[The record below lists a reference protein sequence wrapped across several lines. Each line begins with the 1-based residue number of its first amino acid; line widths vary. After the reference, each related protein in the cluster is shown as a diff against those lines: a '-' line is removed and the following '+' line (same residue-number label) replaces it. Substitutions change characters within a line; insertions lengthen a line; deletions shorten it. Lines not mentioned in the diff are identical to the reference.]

1 MKNPTF
7 FKRRHLATAIG
18 SALLPALAAQSV
30 FAQQLEEV
38 VVTAT
43 KRAESTQDIAVSVT
57 ALTEDTLEQFGISNF
72 EDYLIQLP
80 GVTAGGSGPGQNTIY
95 IRGIASTTP
104 NLTTAGVAGLAPNVA
119 LYLDEQPLSQPGR
132 NLDVYAADLNRVEV
146 LKGPQGTLFGAS
158 SQAGNVRLITNKP
171 DFSEAYGKIK
181 ADVSYTEEGEESTRF
196 EAMYNL
202 PVSDSVALRAVIY
215 RDDQGG
221 WVDNVAGTISA
232 AESARFRDAG
242 YVRTNGV
249 PVSARRAGLNSAT
262 YINSLPSEVAYTSA
276 RIPFDPNDPNSLVEF
291 REANNEDLV
300 EKDFN
305 DTLYTGARIA
315 ARIEVN
321 EDWSVLLG
329 AMTQE
334 LESDGTFTADP
345 TLGTDSPS
353 IQRYSPDNLEDSFN
367 NFNWT
372 VEGRIGELDIVYTG
386 AYTERETD
394 QIVDYTDY
402 MFVGQYIPY
411 YICDASVSYPE
422 YNYYQEG
429 APLNQS
435 FGTCYEPDL
444 YALSYSETEVTTHE
458 LRFSTD
464 QSADMRLTAGA
475 FYSDLQLD
483 ERVDFSYPS
492 VNKINFFDFYDGS
505 VTDAVPNFPFP
516 GSVITE
522 EGPYPSDTVFRN
534 DVRRSDEQYGIFG
547 ELSYDFNEQ
556 FSATVGARYYDV
568 RVDLEGGA
576 NATFCNPFF
585 ANDQNAF
592 GTNITDLYDGDGS
605 LRFVGDCSA
614 GSQLRLESGITAD
627 EAYALFEAADP
638 YSVDRGKYVNGP
650 NAISRA
656 EVEGFVRAIDAP
668 DEAKTSGTIVKFTL
682 NYTPS
687 DDVLWYL
694 TYSEGYRPGLL
705 NRPGGAAGP
714 GTYSVP
720 FELSSDD
727 VTNYELGW
735 KADLMNGTLRFNG
748 SAFFVEVE
756 QLQTTIFDP
765 SIVNLFFSD
774 NAANAEVMGVEGELT
789 WLPQALPGLIV
800 GASFSLLDTEIT
812 EVLTPTDD
820 VRKGD
825 SLAFAPEQQ
834 FNANARYAWGLSS
847 DLDAHVMA
855 NIAYSAESY
864 SDIITINRDRIQSWT
879 MMGVSAGISHQDW
892 DATLYVDN
900 LTDERA
906 ELSRNYVND
915 RPRATY
921 ARPRTMGLRLSYKF

>member
-1 MKNPTF
+1 MNRLFSTRKKPLAAALSLAMVPT
-7 FKRRHLATAIG
+7 L
-18 SALLPALAAQSV
+18 SALPAA
-30 FAQQLEEV
+30 AQQLEEV

-43 KRAESTQDIAVSVT
+43 KRAASTQDIAVTVS
-57 ALTEDTLEQFGISNF
+57 ALTSDTLTDFGVSNF
-72 EDYLIQLP
+72 EDYLVQLP

-95 IRGIASTTP
+95 IRGVASTTP

-158 SQAGNVRLITNKP
+158 SQAGTVRLITNKP
-171 DFSEAYGKIK
+171 DLTESYGSVR
-181 ADVSYTEEGEESTRF
+181 ADISYTEKGEESTKF

-202 PVSDSVALRAVIY
+202 PISDSIALRAVIY

-221 WVDNVAGTISA
+221 WVDNVHGTLTA
-232 AESARFRDAG
+232 QESARFRDAG
-242 YVRTNGV
+242 YMRSNGV
-249 PVSARRAGLNSAT
+249 PVSNRRAGLNTAT
-262 YINSLPSEVAYTSA
+262 YINSLPEQVAYTSS
-276 RIPFDPNDPNSLVEF
+276 RIPFDPYDPNSLVDF
-291 REANNEDLV
+291 RAADNKDLV
-300 EKDFN
+300 EDDFN
-305 DTLYTGARIA
+305 DTTYTGGRLA
-315 ARIEVN
+315 ARIDVS
-321 EDWSVLLG
+321 EDWSVLLS

-334 LESDGTFTADP
+334 LDSDGTFTADP

-353 IQRYSPDNLEDSFN
+353 IQRYSPDRLEDSFD

-372 VEGRIGELDIVYTG
+372 VEGRLGALEVVYTG

-402 MFVGQYIPY
+402 MFVGQYLPY

-435 FGTCYEPDL
+435 YGTCYEPDL

-464 QSADMRLTAGA
+464 QANDWRLTAGA
-475 FYSDLQLD
+475 FYSELRLE

-492 VNKINFFDFYDGS
+492 INKINFFDFYGES
-505 VTDAVPNFPFP
+505 VTTAVPNNPFP
-516 GSVITE
+516 GSVITQ

-534 DVRRSDEQYGIFG
+534 DVRRTDEQYGFFG
-547 ELSYDFNEQ
+547 EFSYDFSEQ
-556 FSATVGARYYDV
+556 LSATFGARYYDV
-568 RVDLEGGA
+568 EVDLEGGA

-585 ANDQNAF
+585 ANDQDSF
-592 GTNITDLYDGDGS
+592 GTNISDLYDGDGS
-605 LRFVGDCSA
+605 LRFVGDC
-614 GSQLRLESGITAD
+614 GFRPRLESGTTFE
-627 EAYALFEAADP
+627 EAVALWQANDP
-638 YSVDRGKYVNGP
+638 YSYSRGQYVNGP
-650 NAISRA
+650 NAVSDA
-656 EVEGFVRAIDAP
+656 EIRGFLRAIDAP
-668 DEAKTSGTIVKFTL
+668 DVASASGTIIKFTL
-682 NYTPS
+682 SYTPS
-687 DDVLWYL
+687 DDVLFYA
-694 TYSEGYRPGLL
+694 TYSEGFRPGLL

-720 FELSSDD
+720 FELATDD

-735 KADLMNGTLRFNG
+735 KADLAGGTLRFNG
-748 SAFFVEVE
+748 SAFFVEVDR
-756 QLQTTIFDP
+756 LQTTIFDP
-765 SIVNLFFSD
+765 SITNLFFSD
-774 NAANAEVMGVEGELT
+774 NAANAEVMGLEGEIT
-789 WLPQALPGLIV
+789 WLPQAIAGLTI

-825 SLAFAPEQQ
+825 SLAFAPEVQ
-834 FNANARYAWGLSS
+834 FNANARYDWTLSNGW
-847 DLDAHVMA
+847 DANAMVHV
-855 NIAYSAESY
+855 AYSDQSY
-864 SDIITINRDRIQSWT
+864 SDIIIINRDLIDSWA
-879 MMGVSAGISHQDW
+879 MMGVSAGVSTESW
-892 DATLYVDN
+892 DATVYVDN

-915 RPRATY
+915 RQRATY

>member
-1 MKNPTF
+1 MNPLFSTR
-7 FKRRHLATAIG
+7 KKPLAAALSLAMVPAL
-18 SALLPALAAQSV
+18 SALPAA
-30 FAQQLEEV
+30 AQQLEEV

-43 KRAESTQDIAVSVT
+43 KRAASTQDIAVTVS
-57 ALTEDTLEQFGISNF
+57 ALTSDTLTDFGVSNF
-72 EDYLIQLP
+72 EDYLVQLP

-95 IRGIASTTP
+95 IRGVASTTP

-158 SQAGNVRLITNKP
+158 SQAGTVRLITNKP
-171 DFSEAYGKIK
+171 DLTESYGSVR
-181 ADVSYTEEGEESTRF
+181 ADISYTEKGEESTKF

-202 PVSDSVALRAVIY
+202 PISDSIALRAVIY

-221 WVDNVAGTISA
+221 WVDNVHGTLTA
-232 AESARFRDAG
+232 QESARFRDAG
-242 YVRTNGV
+242 YMRSNGV
-249 PVSARRAGLNSAT
+249 PVSNRRAGLNTAT
-262 YINSLPSEVAYTSA
+262 YINSLPEQVAYTSS
-276 RIPFDPNDPNSLVEF
+276 RIPFDPYDPNSLVEF
-291 REANNEDLV
+291 RAADNKDLV
-300 EKDFN
+300 EDDFN
-305 DTLYTGARIA
+305 DTTYTGGRLA
-315 ARIEVN
+315 ARIDVS
-321 EDWSVLLG
+321 EDWSVLLS

-334 LESDGTFTADP
+334 LDSDGTFTADP

-353 IQRYSPDNLEDSFN
+353 IQRYSPDHLEDSFN

-372 VEGRIGELDIVYTG
+372 VEGRLGALEVVYTG

-402 MFVGQYIPY
+402 MFVGQYLPY

-435 FGTCYEPDL
+435 YGTCYEPDL

-464 QSADMRLTAGA
+464 QSNDWRLTAGA
-475 FYSDLQLD
+475 FYSDLQLE

-492 VNKINFFDFYDGS
+492 INKINFFDFYGES
-505 VTDAVPNFPFP
+505 VTTAVPNNPFP
-516 GSVITE
+516 GSVITQ

-534 DVRRSDEQYGIFG
+534 DVRRTDEQYGFFG
-547 ELSYDFNEQ
+547 EFSYDFSEQ
-556 FSATVGARYYDV
+556 LSATFGARYYDV
-568 RVDLEGGA
+568 EVDLEGGA

-585 ANDQNAF
+585 ANDQDSF
-592 GTNITDLYDGDGS
+592 GTNISDLYDGDGS
-605 LRFVGDCSA
+605 LRFVGDC
-614 GSQLRLESGITAD
+614 GFRPRLESGTTFE
-627 EAYALFEAADP
+627 EAVALWQANDP
-638 YSVDRGKYVNGP
+638 YSYSRGQYVNAP
-650 NAISRA
+650 NAVSDA
-656 EVEGFVRAIDAP
+656 EIRGFLRAIDAP
-668 DEAKTSGTIVKFTL
+668 DVASASGTIIKFTL
-682 NYTPS
+682 SYTPS
-687 DDVLWYL
+687 DDVLFYA
-694 TYSEGYRPGLL
+694 TYSEGFRPGLL

-720 FELSSDD
+720 FELATDD

-735 KADLMNGTLRFNG
+735 KADLAGGTLRFNG

-756 QLQTTIFDP
+756 RLQTTIFDP

-774 NAANAEVMGVEGELT
+774 NAANAEVMGVEGEIT
-789 WLPQALPGLIV
+789 WLPQAIAGLTI

-825 SLAFAPEQQ
+825 SLAFAPELQ
-834 FNANARYAWGLSS
+834 FNANARYDWTLSNGW
-847 DLDAHVMA
+847 DANAMVHV
-855 NIAYSAESY
+855 AYSDQSY
-864 SDIITINRDRIQSWT
+864 SDIIIINRDRIDSWA
-879 MMGVSAGISHQDW
+879 MMGVSAGVSTESW
-892 DATLYVDN
+892 DATVYVDN

-915 RPRATY
+915 RQRATY
-921 ARPRTMGLRLSYKF
+921 ARPRTMGLRVSYKF

>member
-1 MKNPTF
+1 MKRSSKF
-7 FKRRHLATAIG
+7 RRNQLVA
-18 SALLPALAAQSV
+18 ALGTVLVPSLGGGIAQ
-30 FAQQLEEV
+30 AQQLEEV

-43 KRAESTQDIAVSVT
+43 KRAASTQDIAVSVT
-57 ALTEDTLEQFGISNF
+57 ALTGESLEQFGISNF

-95 IRGIASTTP
+95 IRGVASTTP

-158 SQAGNVRLITNKP
+158 SQAGTVRLITNKP
-171 DFSEAYGKIK
+171 DFSEAYGRVK
-181 ADVSYTEEGEESTRF
+181 ADVSYTEKGEESTRF

-202 PVSDSVALRAVIY
+202 PVSDRVAVRAVVY

-221 WVDNVAGTISA
+221 WVDNVPGTISA
-232 AESARFRDAG
+232 AESARWRDAG
-242 YVRTNGV
+242 YMRTNGV
-249 PVSARRAGLNSAT
+249 PVSPRRAGLNSAT
-262 YINSLPSEVAYTSA
+262 YINSIPDAVAYTSA

-305 DTLYTGARIA
+305 DTVYTGGRISARV
-315 ARIEVN
+315 EVN
-321 EDWSVLLG
+321 EDWSLLLG

-334 LESDGTFTADP
+334 LEADGTFTADP

-353 IQRYSPDNLEDSFN
+353 IQRYSPYRLEDSFD

-372 VEGRIGELDIVYTG
+372 IEGRIGELELVYTG
-386 AYTERETD
+386 AYTERESD
-394 QIVDYTDY
+394 QIIDYTDY
-402 MFVGQYIPY
+402 MFVGQYLPY
-411 YICDASVSYPE
+411 YICDASVTYPE
-422 YNYYQEG
+422 YSYYQEG

-435 FGTCYEPDL
+435 AGTCYEPDL

-458 LRFSTD
+458 FRFSTD
-464 QSADMRLTAGA
+464 QSKDMRLTAGA
-475 FYSDLQLD
+475 FYSDLQLE

-492 VNKINFFDFYDGS
+492 INKINFFDFYPGGGI
-505 VTDAVPNFPFP
+505 PIENYPFP

-522 EGPYPSDTVFRN
+522 EGPYPDDTVFRN
-534 DVRRSDEQYGIFG
+534 DVRRTDEQFGIFG
-547 ELSYDFNEQ
+547 ELSYDFTDQ
-556 FSATVGARYYDV
+556 LSATVGARYYDV

-592 GTNITDLYDGDGS
+592 GTDISDLYDGDGS
-605 LRFVGDCSA
+605 LRFVGDCSTNP
-614 GSQLRLESGITAD
+614 RLESGITAD
-627 EAYALFEAADP
+627 EAYALFESLDP

-650 NAISRA
+650 NAISRS
-656 EVEGFVRAIDAP
+656 EVEGFVRALDAP
-668 DEAKTSGTIVKFTL
+668 EEAKASGTIVKVTL
-682 NYTPS
+682 DYKPS

-694 TYSEGYRPGLL
+694 TYSEGFRPGLL

-720 FELSSDD
+720 FELATDD

-735 KADLMNGTLRFNG
+735 KADLMGGTLRFNG
-748 SAFFVEVE
+748 SAFFVEIE
-756 QLQTTIFDP
+756 RLQTTIFDP
-765 SIVNLFFSD
+765 SITNLFFSD
-774 NAANAEVMGVEGELT
+774 NAANAEVMGLEGEVT
-789 WLPQALPGLIV
+789 WLPQSIAGLTV

-834 FNANARYAWGLSS
+834 FNANARYTWGISNG
-847 DLDAHVMA
+847 LDGHLMA
-855 NIAYSAESY
+855 NIAYSSESY

-879 MMGVSAGISHQDW
+879 MLGVSAGVSNQDW

-906 ELSRNYVND
+906 ELARNYVND

-921 ARPRTMGLRLSYKF
+921 ARPRTMGLRLSYNF

>member
-1 MKNPTF
+1 MNPLFSTR
-7 FKRRHLATAIG
+7 KKPLAAALSLAMVPAL
-18 SALLPALAAQSV
+18 SALPAA
-30 FAQQLEEV
+30 AQQLEEV

-43 KRAESTQDIAVSVT
+43 KRAASTQDIAVTVS
-57 ALTEDTLEQFGISNF
+57 ALTSDTLTDFGVSNF
-72 EDYLIQLP
+72 EDYLVQLP

-95 IRGIASTTP
+95 IRGVASTTP

-158 SQAGNVRLITNKP
+158 SQAGTVRLITNKP
-171 DFSEAYGKIK
+171 DLTESYGSVR
-181 ADVSYTEEGEESTRF
+181 ADISYTEKGEESTKF

-202 PVSDSVALRAVIY
+202 PISDSIALRAVIY

-221 WVDNVAGTISA
+221 WVDNVHGTLTA
-232 AESARFRDAG
+232 QESARFRDAG
-242 YVRTNGV
+242 YMRSNGV
-249 PVSARRAGLNSAT
+249 PVSNRRAGLNTAT
-262 YINSLPSEVAYTSA
+262 YINSLPEQVAYTSS
-276 RIPFDPNDPNSLVEF
+276 RIPFDPYDPNSLVEF
-291 REANNEDLV
+291 RAADNKDLV
-300 EKDFN
+300 EDDFN
-305 DTLYTGARIA
+305 DTTYTGGRLA
-315 ARIEVN
+315 ARIDVS
-321 EDWSVLLG
+321 EDWSVLLS

-334 LESDGTFTADP
+334 LDSDGTFTADP

-353 IQRYSPDNLEDSFN
+353 IQRYSPDHLEDSFN

-372 VEGRIGELDIVYTG
+372 VEGRLGALEVVYTG

-402 MFVGQYIPY
+402 MFVGQYLPY

-422 YNYYQEG
+422 YNFYQEG

-435 FGTCYEPDL
+435 YGTCYEPDL

-464 QSADMRLTAGA
+464 QSNDWRLTAGA
-475 FYSDLQLD
+475 FYSDLQLE

-492 VNKINFFDFYDGS
+492 INKINFFDFYGES
-505 VTDAVPNFPFP
+505 VTTAVPNNPFP
-516 GSVITE
+516 GSVITQ

-534 DVRRSDEQYGIFG
+534 DVRRTDEQYGFFG
-547 ELSYDFNEQ
+547 EFSYDFSEQ
-556 FSATVGARYYDV
+556 LSATFGARYYDV
-568 RVDLEGGA
+568 EVDLEGGA

-585 ANDQNAF
+585 ANDQDSF
-592 GTNITDLYDGDGS
+592 GTNISDLYDGDGS
-605 LRFVGDCSA
+605 LRFVGDC
-614 GSQLRLESGITAD
+614 GFRPRLESGTTFE
-627 EAYALFEAADP
+627 EAVALWQANDP
-638 YSVDRGKYVNGP
+638 YSYSRGQYVNAP
-650 NAISRA
+650 NAVSDA
-656 EVEGFVRAIDAP
+656 EIRGFLRAIDAP
-668 DEAKTSGTIVKFTL
+668 DVASASGTIIKFTL
-682 NYTPS
+682 SYTPS
-687 DDVLWYL
+687 DDVLFYA
-694 TYSEGYRPGLL
+694 TYSEGFRPGLL

-720 FELSSDD
+720 FELATDD

-735 KADLMNGTLRFNG
+735 KADLAGGTLRFNG

-756 QLQTTIFDP
+756 RLQTTIFDP

-774 NAANAEVMGVEGELT
+774 NAANAEVMGVEGEIT
-789 WLPQALPGLIV
+789 WLPQAIAGLTI

-825 SLAFAPEQQ
+825 SLAFAPELQ
-834 FNANARYAWGLSS
+834 FNANARYDWTLSNGW
-847 DLDAHVMA
+847 DANAMVHV
-855 NIAYSAESY
+855 AYSDQSY
-864 SDIITINRDRIQSWT
+864 SDIIIINRDRIDSWA
-879 MMGVSAGISHQDW
+879 MMGVSAGVSTESW
-892 DATLYVDN
+892 DATVYVDN

-915 RPRATY
+915 RQRATY
-921 ARPRTMGLRLSYKF
+921 ARPRTMGLRVSYKF

>member
-1 MKNPTF
+1 MKPLFSTR
-7 FKRRHLATAIG
+7 KKPLAVALSVAMVPAL
-18 SALLPALAAQSV
+18 SALPAA
-30 FAQQLEEV
+30 AQQLEEV

-43 KRAESTQDIAVSVT
+43 KRAASTQDIAVTVS
-57 ALTEDTLEQFGISNF
+57 ALTSDTLTDFGVSNF
-72 EDYLIQLP
+72 EDYLVQLP

-95 IRGIASTTP
+95 IRGVASTTP

-158 SQAGNVRLITNKP
+158 SQAGTVRLITNKP
-171 DFSEAYGKIK
+171 DLTESYGSVR
-181 ADVSYTEEGEESTRF
+181 ADISYTEKGEESTKF

-202 PVSDSVALRAVIY
+202 PISDSIALRAVIY

-221 WVDNVAGTISA
+221 WVDNVHGTLTA
-232 AESARFRDAG
+232 QESARFRDAG
-242 YVRTNGV
+242 YMRSNGV
-249 PVSARRAGLNSAT
+249 PVSNRRAGLNTAT
-262 YINSLPSEVAYTSA
+262 YINSLPEQVAYTSS
-276 RIPFDPNDPNSLVEF
+276 RIPFDPYDPNSLVEF
-291 REANNEDLV
+291 RAADNKDLV
-300 EKDFN
+300 EDDFN
-305 DTLYTGARIA
+305 DTTYTGGRLA
-315 ARIEVN
+315 ARIDVS
-321 EDWSVLLG
+321 EDWSVLLS

-334 LESDGTFTADP
+334 LDSDGTFTADP

-353 IQRYSPDNLEDSFN
+353 IQRYSPDHLEDSFN

-372 VEGRIGELDIVYTG
+372 VEGRLGALEVVYTG

-402 MFVGQYIPY
+402 MFVGQYLPY

-435 FGTCYEPDL
+435 YGTCYEPDL

-464 QSADMRLTAGA
+464 QTNDWRLTAGA
-475 FYSDLQLD
+475 FYSDLQLE

-492 VNKINFFDFYDGS
+492 INKINFFDFYGES
-505 VTDAVPNFPFP
+505 VTTAVPNNPFP
-516 GSVITE
+516 GSVITQ

-534 DVRRSDEQYGIFG
+534 DVRRTDEQYGFFG
-547 ELSYDFNEQ
+547 EFSYDFSEQ
-556 FSATVGARYYDV
+556 LSATFGARYYDV
-568 RVDLEGGA
+568 EVDLEGGA

-585 ANDQNAF
+585 ANDQDSF
-592 GTNITDLYDGDGS
+592 GTNISDLYDGDGS
-605 LRFVGDCSA
+605 LRFVGDC
-614 GSQLRLESGITAD
+614 GFRPRLESGTTFE
-627 EAYALFEAADP
+627 EAVALWQANDP
-638 YSVDRGKYVNGP
+638 YSYSRGQYVNAP
-650 NAISRA
+650 NAVSDA
-656 EVEGFVRAIDAP
+656 EIRGFLRAIDAP
-668 DEAKTSGTIVKFTL
+668 DVASASGTIIKFTL
-682 NYTPS
+682 SYTPS
-687 DDVLWYL
+687 DDVLFYA
-694 TYSEGYRPGLL
+694 TYSEGFRPGLL

-720 FELSSDD
+720 FELATDD

-735 KADLMNGTLRFNG
+735 KADLAGGTLRFNG
-748 SAFFVEVE
+748 SAFFVEVDR
-756 QLQTTIFDP
+756 LQTTIFDP
-765 SIVNLFFSD
+765 SITNLFFSD
-774 NAANAEVMGVEGELT
+774 NAANAEVMGLEGEIT
-789 WLPQALPGLIV
+789 WLPQAIAGLTI

-825 SLAFAPEQQ
+825 SLAFAPEVQ
-834 FNANARYAWGLSS
+834 FNANARYDWTLSNGW
-847 DLDAHVMA
+847 DANAMVHV
-855 NIAYSAESY
+855 AYSDQSY
-864 SDIITINRDRIQSWT
+864 SDIIIINRDLIDSWA
-879 MMGVSAGISHQDW
+879 MMGVSAGVSTESW
-892 DATLYVDN
+892 DATVYVDN

-915 RPRATY
+915 RQRATY
-921 ARPRTMGLRLSYKF
+921 ARPRTMGLRVSYKF

>member
-1 MKNPTF
+1 MNPLFSTR
-7 FKRRHLATAIG
+7 KKPLAAALSLAMVPAL
-18 SALLPALAAQSV
+18 SALPAA
-30 FAQQLEEV
+30 AQQLEEV

-43 KRAESTQDIAVSVT
+43 KRAASTQDIAVTVS
-57 ALTEDTLEQFGISNF
+57 ALTSDTLTDFGVSNF
-72 EDYLIQLP
+72 EDYLVQLP

-95 IRGIASTTP
+95 IRGVASTTP

-158 SQAGNVRLITNKP
+158 SQAGTVRLITNKP
-171 DFSEAYGKIK
+171 DLTESYGSVR
-181 ADVSYTEEGEESTRF
+181 ADISYTEKGEESTKF

-202 PVSDSVALRAVIY
+202 PISDSIALRAVIY

-221 WVDNVAGTISA
+221 WVDNVHGTLTA
-232 AESARFRDAG
+232 QESARFRDAG
-242 YVRTNGV
+242 YMRSNGV
-249 PVSARRAGLNSAT
+249 PVSNRRAGLNTAT
-262 YINSLPSEVAYTSA
+262 YINSLPEQVAYTSS
-276 RIPFDPNDPNSLVEF
+276 RIPFDPYDPNSLVDF
-291 REANNEDLV
+291 RAADNKDLV
-300 EKDFN
+300 EDDFN
-305 DTLYTGARIA
+305 DTTYTGGRLA
-315 ARIEVN
+315 ARIDVS
-321 EDWSVLLG
+321 EDWSLLLS

-334 LESDGTFTADP
+334 LDSDGTFTADP

-353 IQRYSPDNLEDSFN
+353 IQRYSPDHLEDSFN

-372 VEGRIGELDIVYTG
+372 VEGRLGALEVVYTG

-402 MFVGQYIPY
+402 MFVGQYLPY

-435 FGTCYEPDL
+435 YGTCYEPDL

-464 QSADMRLTAGA
+464 QSKDWRLTAGA
-475 FYSDLQLD
+475 FYSDLQLE

-492 VNKINFFDFYDGS
+492 INKINFFDFYGES
-505 VTDAVPNFPFP
+505 VTTAVPNNPFP
-516 GSVITE
+516 GSVITQ

-534 DVRRSDEQYGIFG
+534 DVRRTDEQYGFFG
-547 ELSYDFNEQ
+547 EFSYDFSEQ
-556 FSATVGARYYDV
+556 LSATFGARYYDV
-568 RVDLEGGA
+568 EVDLEGGA

-585 ANDQNAF
+585 ANDQDSF
-592 GTNITDLYDGDGS
+592 GTNISDLYDGDGS
-605 LRFVGDCSA
+605 LRFVGDC
-614 GSQLRLESGITAD
+614 GFRPRLESGTTFE
-627 EAYALFEAADP
+627 EAVALWQANDP
-638 YSVDRGKYVNGP
+638 YSYSRGQYVNGP
-650 NAISRA
+650 NAVSDA
-656 EVEGFVRAIDAP
+656 EIRGFLRAIDAP
-668 DEAKTSGTIVKFTL
+668 DVASASGTIIKFTL
-682 NYTPS
+682 SYTPS
-687 DDVLWYL
+687 DDVLFYA
-694 TYSEGYRPGLL
+694 TYSEGFRPGLL

-720 FELSSDD
+720 FELATDD

-735 KADLMNGTLRFNG
+735 KADLAGGTLRFNG
-748 SAFFVEVE
+748 SAFFVEVDR
-756 QLQTTIFDP
+756 LQTTIFDP
-765 SIVNLFFSD
+765 SITNLFFSD
-774 NAANAEVMGVEGELT
+774 NAANAEVMGLEGEIT
-789 WLPQALPGLIV
+789 WLPQAIAGLTI

-825 SLAFAPEQQ
+825 SLAFAPEVQ
-834 FNANARYAWGLSS
+834 FNANARYDWTLSNGW
-847 DLDAHVMA
+847 DANAMVHV
-855 NIAYSAESY
+855 AYSDQSY
-864 SDIITINRDRIQSWT
+864 SDIIVINRDLIDSWA
-879 MMGVSAGISHQDW
+879 MMGVSAGVSTESW
-892 DATLYVDN
+892 DATVYVDN

-915 RPRATY
+915 RQRATY
-921 ARPRTMGLRLSYKF
+921 ARPRTMGLRVSYKF

>member
-1 MKNPTF
+1 MNPLFSTR
-7 FKRRHLATAIG
+7 KKPLAAALSLAMVPAL
-18 SALLPALAAQSV
+18 SALPAA
-30 FAQQLEEV
+30 AQQLEEV

-43 KRAESTQDIAVSVT
+43 KRAASTQDIAVTVS
-57 ALTEDTLEQFGISNF
+57 ALTSDTLTDFGVSNF
-72 EDYLIQLP
+72 EDYLVQLP

-95 IRGIASTTP
+95 IRGVASTTP

-158 SQAGNVRLITNKP
+158 SQAGTVRLITNKP
-171 DFSEAYGKIK
+171 DLTESYGSVR
-181 ADVSYTEEGEESTRF
+181 ADISYTEKGEESTKF

-202 PVSDSVALRAVIY
+202 PISDSIALRAVIY

-221 WVDNVAGTISA
+221 WVDNVHGTLTA
-232 AESARFRDAG
+232 QESARFRDAG
-242 YVRTNGV
+242 YMRSNGV
-249 PVSARRAGLNSAT
+249 PVSNRRAGLNTAT
-262 YINSLPSEVAYTSA
+262 YINSLPEQVAYTSS
-276 RIPFDPNDPNSLVEF
+276 RIPFDPYDPNSLVEF
-291 REANNEDLV
+291 RAADNKDLV
-300 EKDFN
+300 EDDFN
-305 DTLYTGARIA
+305 DTTYTGGRLA
-315 ARIEVN
+315 ARIDVS
-321 EDWSVLLG
+321 EDWSVLLS

-334 LESDGTFTADP
+334 LDSDGTFTADP

-353 IQRYSPDNLEDSFN
+353 IQRYSPDHLEDSFN

-372 VEGRIGELDIVYTG
+372 VEGRLGALEVVYAG

-402 MFVGQYIPY
+402 MFVGQYLPY

-422 YNYYQEG
+422 YNFYQEG

-435 FGTCYEPDL
+435 YGTCYEPDL

-464 QSADMRLTAGA
+464 QSNDWRLTAGA
-475 FYSDLQLD
+475 FYSDLQLE

-492 VNKINFFDFYDGS
+492 INKINFFDFYGES
-505 VTDAVPNFPFP
+505 VTTAVPNNPFP
-516 GSVITE
+516 GSVITQ

-534 DVRRSDEQYGIFG
+534 DVRRTDEQYGFFG
-547 ELSYDFNEQ
+547 EFSYDFSEQ
-556 FSATVGARYYDV
+556 LSATFGARYYDV
-568 RVDLEGGA
+568 EVDLEGGA

-585 ANDQNAF
+585 ANDQDSF
-592 GTNITDLYDGDGS
+592 GTNISDLYDGDGS
-605 LRFVGDCSA
+605 LRFVGDC
-614 GSQLRLESGITAD
+614 GFRPRLESGTTFE
-627 EAYALFEAADP
+627 EAVALWQANDP
-638 YSVDRGKYVNGP
+638 YSYSRGQYVNAP
-650 NAISRA
+650 NAVSDA
-656 EVEGFVRAIDAP
+656 EIRGFLRAIDAP
-668 DEAKTSGTIVKFTL
+668 DVASASGTIIKFTL
-682 NYTPS
+682 SYTPS
-687 DDVLWYL
+687 DDVLFYA
-694 TYSEGYRPGLL
+694 TYSEGFRPGLL

-720 FELSSDD
+720 FELATDD

-735 KADLMNGTLRFNG
+735 KADLAGGTLRFNG

-756 QLQTTIFDP
+756 RLQTTIFDP

-774 NAANAEVMGVEGELT
+774 NAANAEVMGVEGEIT
-789 WLPQALPGLIV
+789 WLPQAIAGLTI

-825 SLAFAPEQQ
+825 SLAFAPELQ
-834 FNANARYAWGLSS
+834 FNANARYDWTLSNGW
-847 DLDAHVMA
+847 DANAMVHV
-855 NIAYSAESY
+855 AYSDQSY
-864 SDIITINRDRIQSWT
+864 SDIIIINRDRIDSWA
-879 MMGVSAGISHQDW
+879 MMGVSAGVSTESW
-892 DATLYVDN
+892 DATVYVDN

-915 RPRATY
+915 RQRATY
-921 ARPRTMGLRLSYKF
+921 ARPRTMGLRVSYKF